1 MSFLKK
7 VKYNYYQ
14 NNLNDLKKTN
24 DLKEIIAFLKNLANS
39 KPKIYEELIEKNID
53 DLFQYKG
60 LDEFFPKNL
69 IWINSFLSKDA
80 DLIKHFLEFYLQ
92 NAENFTINNYFE
104 TALEHY
110 DHSLDFN
117 QFVEKGYNLQNII
130 SKKSINSILF
140 NTCAFFLIK
149 KNNKLFTHPYLTKC
163 FIYIVRNP
171 YDIYHDLK
179 LLNADKERSMNQ
191 LFNLDSQLDK
201 FKKPP
206 DTFLEYPKQSWQI
219 NLKSWAD
226 QKVLDD
232 YNGLILKYDELIN
245 NPFDFFST
253 IILHFKD
260 KGVNIEVKYDLIQ
273 EFVDRNQSLF
283 EGENKIDIS
292 NKEIKQIKNIIS
304 ETLEDLEL
312 LYEPN

>member
-171 YDIYHDLK
+171 YDIYQDLK

-232 YNGLILKYDELIN
+232 YNGLILKYDELIS